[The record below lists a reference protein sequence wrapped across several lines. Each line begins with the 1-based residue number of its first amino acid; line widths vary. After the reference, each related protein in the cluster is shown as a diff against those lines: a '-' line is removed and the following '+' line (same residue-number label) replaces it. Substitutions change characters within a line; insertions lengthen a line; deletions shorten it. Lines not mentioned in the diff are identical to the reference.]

1 LHKYERERERYL
13 RNNDEDKHPSLVS
26 AEARKLIPGRRIFR
40 TNLEGNKS
48 LTL

>member
-1 LHKYERERERYL
+1 VRYRARERDL
-13 RNNDEDKHPSLVS
+13 RNNDEDKHPSLIS
-26 AEARKLIPGRRIFR
+26 AEATKLIPGRSIFR